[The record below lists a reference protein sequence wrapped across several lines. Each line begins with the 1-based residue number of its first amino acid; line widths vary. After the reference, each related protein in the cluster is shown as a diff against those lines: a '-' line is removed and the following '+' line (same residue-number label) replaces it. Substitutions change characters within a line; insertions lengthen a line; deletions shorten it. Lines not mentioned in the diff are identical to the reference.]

1 MIMIDGSK
9 GEGGGQ
15 IIRTSLTLSA
25 ITKKPVMISNIRAG
39 RPNPGLQMQ
48 HLTCAKSV
56 RSICRG
62 TLEKA
67 EKESTGLV
75 FNPGPVVGGR
85 YEFNIGTAGS
95 VTLVAQTIL
104 PILLQASKKSSV
116 RITGGTH
123 VMKSPGYDY
132 FEHVFIPAIQMLG
145 AKVDCKMIK
154 AGYYPKGGGAM
165 EINIEPSKLEGCT
178 SWSSDETVRAA
189 IRIAGLPESIAIR
202 EKKIFVQEDIYKV
215 FIRNDESLSVGNA
228 VTAWKGF
235 RGSYVLGEKGK
246 RAEIVAKEALDSLMA
261 ETGDV
266 DYHLADQLLIYA
278 ALAEGETSYTT
289 SRISN
294 HLRTN
299 AYVISQFLDREIRI
313 EENRIS
319 IA

>member
-1 MIMIDGSK
+1 M
-9 GEGGGQ
+9 
-15 IIRTSLTLSA
+15 
-25 ITKKPVMISNIRAG
+25 
-39 RPNPGLQMQ
+39 
-48 HLTCAKSV
+48 
-56 RSICRG
+56 
-62 TLEKA
+62 
-67 EKESTGLV
+67 
-75 FNPGPVVGGR
+75 
-85 YEFNIGTAGS
+85 
-95 VTLVAQTIL
+95 
-104 PILLQASKKSSV
+104 SS
-116 RITGGTH
+116 
-123 VMKSPGYDY
+123 
-132 FEHVFIPAIQMLG
+132 
-145 AKVDCKMIK
+145 
-154 AGYYPKGGGAM
+154 
-165 EINIEPSKLEGCT
+165 
-178 SWSSDETVRAA
+178 
-189 IRIAGLPESIAIR
+189 
-202 EKKIFVQEDIYKV
+202 EKKGNGQEDIYKV